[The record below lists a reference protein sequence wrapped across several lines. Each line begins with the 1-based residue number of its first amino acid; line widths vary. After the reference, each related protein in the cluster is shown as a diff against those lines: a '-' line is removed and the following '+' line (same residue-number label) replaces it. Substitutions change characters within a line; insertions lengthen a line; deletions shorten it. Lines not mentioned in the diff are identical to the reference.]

1 MCSAASPPA
10 QKSSAELSFGACR
23 RSPRPC
29 IPVPASPSSM
39 TLLASEFFNLRE
51 KRVTKEAEL
60 SVLKESASFLPLGF
74 PQPYK
79 PSTKPE
85 RAGTLPD
92 TEISQSHGAS
102 LSSLHQ
108 CHSSQLVFAGSWV
121 FFFNHNFS
129 LFTGAMATLEPVTS
143 VPVTPHLQQQEHG
156 PARQP
161 GQLRH
166 SDPAKRESAFV
177 LPELLSCRALALTP
191 QMCKYLKGQG
201 RRGGE
206 LLQKVMGQKR
216 R

>member
-1 MCSAASPPA
+1 MVGGPNSAQGTAEHPVQSSPHQEVTWGRMCSAASPPA

-108 CHSSQLVFAGSWV
+108 CHSSQLVFAGSW
-121 FFFNHNFS
+121 FFFLIITFLFS
-129 LFTGAMATLEPVTS
+129 QEPWPPS
-143 VPVTPHLQQQEHG
+143 SPSPPCQ
-156 PARQP
+156 
-161 GQLRH
+161 
-166 SDPAKRESAFV
+166 
-177 LPELLSCRALALTP
+177 
-191 QMCKYLKGQG
+191 
-201 RRGGE
+201 
-206 LLQKVMGQKR
+206 
-216 R
+216 